1 MSTEIGKVILA
12 EITSELS
19 KSYVDYAMSVIVA
32 RALPDVRDGM
42 KPVHRRILYAMHL
55 MGLHYSTSSTTKS
68 AKVVGEVLGKYHP
81 HGDLAVY
88 DAMVRLAQT
97 FSMRY
102 PLVHGQGN
110 FGSVDGDP
118 PAAMRYCVTGSSLIV
133 TDGGLE
139 RIRDIGRR
147 KNVRILSFNDTEKDA
162 PKWFD
167 SGVHPTIKIETFR
180 GFTLQGSVNHPVL
193 TWGVDEKGKPSLAW
207 KMLGG
212 IKNGE
217 YAVINRSDKLFPS
230 DPSLTNFYPKLKDK
244 RTDEHN
250 LPEKMTPNLA
260 FILGSLVA
268 EGNVSSKQIGF
279 SNNNSEY
286 LNAFKTAFTKVFPDC
301 RLHEYRRRPVGFTK
315 KSYTSLEIHSLQ
327 IIKFL
332 ENIGLVKARAGGKT
346 VPKIMFLSSRE
357 SLSAF
362 LKGYAEGDGSVYLS
376 GAPEVCFISKSK
388 ELLSE
393 LQLILLRFGIESSN
407 RYQPSKDIH
416 KLLFRGRNN
425 LDLFKEKIG
434 FVSERKNKKLEK
446 VSKMNSDDWV
456 MSKTDFIPFISDYIR
471 GSADYTK
478 NIGWLKKHNFDR
490 YPKLKKLWPELKKIL
505 SKKDGSVFEEIIKN
519 GFLFDK
525 IVKVENSTKERVY
538 SIGVNSPDHSFI
550 SNGFISH
557 NTEVKLAKAA
567 DSVLTDIEK
576 ETVDFIDTFDATL
589 KEPVYLPALL
599 PNLLLMGS
607 EGIAVGMATKIP
619 PHNLNE
625 VVDAVIAT
633 IKAGRVIKIQTEEEK
648 EAKTHEDHTD
658 FIIKKINLVASGEE
672 KALTQEEVNPSQIGF
687 ESDTT
692 IDELIKYI
700 PGPDFPTGGAIYDAA
715 SLSEV
720 YSTGRGRIVVRGIA
734 EITEGAKG
742 RPQIVITE
750 LPYQVNKAE
759 LVAKIA
765 ELVRDKKLVGIA
777 DLRDESDKDGMRV
790 VVDLKRD
797 SKPKAVLNNLF
808 KHTRLQ
814 SSFPANF
821 VALVDGT
828 PHTLNLKQI
837 LVEYVKHRQKV
848 VTRRTI
854 FDLTE
859 AKKRAHI
866 LEGLKIALD
875 NLDAVI
881 KTIRES
887 KTQEDAKVNLIS
899 RFKLSDIQA
908 TAILDMQL
916 RRLAALEREKIEKEY
931 AEIKKLIDELTAILK
946 DPGKVLEIITKEL
959 GELREKY
966 GDARRTK
973 IYKHAVG
980 EFSEEDLVAKE
991 ETLITVTKT
1000 GYVKRLSAG
1009 AYRAQRRGGKGVIGM
1024 TTKEEDEIEHLVDAT
1039 THDTI
1044 LFFTNKGRVFGI
1056 KAWEIPES
1064 SRQAKGQALVNLL
1077 NLEQGEEI
1085 RSILPMAKDSEIKNL
1100 IMATKTGLIKKTK
1113 ISEFENLRASGLIAI
1128 KLRNEDQL
1136 VSVHPTTGED
1146 HIILLTKGAK
1156 SIKFPEA
1163 NVRPMGR
1170 ATTGVTGIRLDK
1182 EDELI
1187 GMEVF
1192 PAKETIPA
1200 DKRKKFFRDILTI
1213 AEKGLGKRTPVHLFP
1228 VQKRAGKGV
1237 KAAVVTDKT
1246 GSLKTAIM
1254 VTQNIDQ
1261 VVITSR
1267 MGQVI
1272 KLPLKNIPQLG
1283 RATQGVILMRFADK
1297 ADSVAAAAVLEKG
1310 GVDEEESIE

>member
-1 MSTEIGKVILA
+1 MNTDIGKVIST

-55 MGLHYSTSSTTKS
+55 MGLHYSTSGTTKS

-81 HGDLAVY
+81 HGDTAVY

-102 PLVHGQGN
+102 PLVYGQGN

-118 PAAMRYCVTGSSLIV
+118 AAAMRY
-133 TDGGLE
+133 
-139 RIRDIGRR
+139 
-147 KNVRILSFNDTEKDA
+147 
-162 PKWFD
+162 
-167 SGVHPTIKIETFR
+167 
-180 GFTLQGSVNHPVL
+180 
-193 TWGVDEKGKPSLAW
+193 
-207 KMLGG
+207 
-212 IKNGE
+212 
-217 YAVINRSDKLFPS
+217 
-230 DPSLTNFYPKLKDK
+230 
-244 RTDEHN
+244 
-250 LPEKMTPNLA
+250 
-260 FILGSLVA
+260 
-268 EGNVSSKQIGF
+268 
-279 SNNNSEY
+279 
-286 LNAFKTAFTKVFPDC
+286 
-301 RLHEYRRRPVGFTK
+301 
-315 KSYTSLEIHSLQ
+315 
-327 IIKFL
+327 
-332 ENIGLVKARAGGKT
+332 
-346 VPKIMFLSSRE
+346 
-357 SLSAF
+357 
-362 LKGYAEGDGSVYLS
+362 
-376 GAPEVCFISKSK
+376 
-388 ELLSE
+388 
-393 LQLILLRFGIESSN
+393 
-407 RYQPSKDIH
+407 
-416 KLLFRGRNN
+416 
-425 LDLFKEKIG
+425 
-434 FVSERKNKKLEK
+434 
-446 VSKMNSDDWV
+446 
-456 MSKTDFIPFISDYIR
+456 
-471 GSADYTK
+471 
-478 NIGWLKKHNFDR
+478 
-490 YPKLKKLWPELKKIL
+490 
-505 SKKDGSVFEEIIKN
+505 
-519 GFLFDK
+519 
-525 IVKVENSTKERVY
+525 
-538 SIGVNSPDHSFI
+538 
-550 SNGFISH
+550 
-557 NTEVKLAKAA
+557 TEVKLAKAA
-567 DSVLTDIEK
+567 DAILMDIEK
-576 ETVDFIDTFDATL
+576 DTVDFTDTFDATM

-619 PHNLNE
+619 PHNLSE
-625 VVDAVIAT
+625 VVDAVIAM
-633 IKAGRVIKIQTEEEK
+633 IKVGRVTQVVPEGEETKEK
-648 EAKTHEDHTD
+648 EDHTD
-658 FIIKKINLVASGEE
+658 FIIKKINLVASGVE
-672 KALTQEEVNPSQIGF
+672 KGLTQEEVNPAQISF
-687 ESDTT
+687 ESDAT
-692 IDELIKYI
+692 IEDLIKYV

-715 SLSEV
+715 SLNEV
-720 YSTGRGRIVVRGIA
+720 YSTGRGRILVRGIA

-742 RPQIVITE
+742 KSQIVITE

-765 ELVRDKKLVGIA
+765 ELYRDKKLVGIA

-790 VVDLKRD
+790 VIDLKRD
-797 SKPKAVLNNLF
+797 AKPKAVLNNLF
-808 KHTRLQ
+808 KHTKLQ
-814 SSFPANF
+814 SSFSANF

-837 LVEYVKHRQKV
+837 LVEYVKHRQRV

-916 RRLAALEREKIEKEY
+916 RRLAALERDKIEKEY
-931 AEIKKLIDELTAILK
+931 AEIMKLIDALTAILR
-946 DPGKVLEIITKEL
+946 DPQRVLDIIVSEL
-959 GELREKY
+959 GELKDKY

-1000 GYVKRLSAG
+1000 GYVKRLSAS

-1085 RSILPMAKDSEIKNL
+1085 RSILPLSKDSGVKNL

-1113 ISEFENLRASGLIAI
+1113 ISEFENLRVSGLIAI
-1128 KLRNEDQL
+1128 KLRDDDQL
-1136 VSVHPTTGED
+1136 VSVHPTTGDD
-1146 HIILLTKGAK
+1146 HIILLTKDAK

-1170 ATTGVTGIRLDK
+1170 ATTGVTGIKLEK
-1182 EDELI
+1182 TDELI

-1192 PAKETIPA
+1192 PAKENIPT

-1213 AEKGLGKRTPVHLFP
+1213 ADKGLGKRTPVHFFP

-1246 GSLKTAIM
+1246 GSLKTAVM

-1261 VVITSR
+1261 VVITSK

-1283 RATQGVILMRFADK
+1283 RATQGVILMRFANK
-1297 ADSVAAAAVLEKG
+1297 GDSVAAAAVLEKAGDEG
-1310 GVDEEESIE
+1310 GEETTN

>member
-1 MSTEIGKVILA
+1 LEEIELFEADIASIVFSNMNTDIGKIQLT

-19 KSYVDYAMSVIVA
+19 ASYLDYAMSVIVA
-32 RALPDVRDGM
+32 RALPDVRDGL

-55 MGLHYSTSSTTKS
+55 MGLHYSTSGTTKS

-81 HGDLAVY
+81 HGDMAVY
-88 DAMVRLAQT
+88 DAMVRLAQD

-118 PAAMRYCVTGSSLIV
+118 PAAMRY
-133 TDGGLE
+133 
-139 RIRDIGRR
+139 
-147 KNVRILSFNDTEKDA
+147 
-162 PKWFD
+162 
-167 SGVHPTIKIETFR
+167 
-180 GFTLQGSVNHPVL
+180 
-193 TWGVDEKGKPSLAW
+193 
-207 KMLGG
+207 
-212 IKNGE
+212 
-217 YAVINRSDKLFPS
+217 
-230 DPSLTNFYPKLKDK
+230 
-244 RTDEHN
+244 
-250 LPEKMTPNLA
+250 
-260 FILGSLVA
+260 
-268 EGNVSSKQIGF
+268 
-279 SNNNSEY
+279 
-286 LNAFKTAFTKVFPDC
+286 
-301 RLHEYRRRPVGFTK
+301 
-315 KSYTSLEIHSLQ
+315 
-327 IIKFL
+327 
-332 ENIGLVKARAGGKT
+332 
-346 VPKIMFLSSRE
+346 
-357 SLSAF
+357 
-362 LKGYAEGDGSVYLS
+362 
-376 GAPEVCFISKSK
+376 
-388 ELLSE
+388 
-393 LQLILLRFGIESSN
+393 
-407 RYQPSKDIH
+407 
-416 KLLFRGRNN
+416 
-425 LDLFKEKIG
+425 
-434 FVSERKNKKLEK
+434 
-446 VSKMNSDDWV
+446 
-456 MSKTDFIPFISDYIR
+456 
-471 GSADYTK
+471 
-478 NIGWLKKHNFDR
+478 
-490 YPKLKKLWPELKKIL
+490 
-505 SKKDGSVFEEIIKN
+505 
-519 GFLFDK
+519 
-525 IVKVENSTKERVY
+525 
-538 SIGVNSPDHSFI
+538 
-550 SNGFISH
+550 
-557 NTEVKLAKAA
+557 TEVKLAKPA
-567 DSVLTDIEK
+567 DSILIDIEK
-576 ETVDFIDTFDATL
+576 ETVDFVENFDSTL

-619 PHNLNE
+619 PHNLRE
-625 VVDAVIAT
+625 VVDAVIAI
-633 IKAGRVIKIQTEEEK
+633 IKAGKVV
-648 EAKTHEDHTD
+648 KTTVEGDQKNNREDHTD
-658 FIIKKINLVASGEE
+658 FIIKKINLVAAGAE
-672 KALTQEEVNPSQIGF
+672 KALTQEEVNPNQISF

-692 IDELIKYI
+692 IDELVKFI

-715 SLSEV
+715 SLNEV
-720 YSTGRGRIVVRGIA
+720 YATGRGRILVRGIA
-734 EITEGAKG
+734 EITEGVKG
-742 RPQIVITE
+742 KSQIIITE

-790 VVDLKRD
+790 AVDLKRD
-797 SKPKAVLNNLF
+797 AKPKSVLNNLF
-808 KHTRLQ
+808 KHTKLQ
-814 SSFPANF
+814 SSFSANF

-887 KTQEDAKVNLIS
+887 KTQEDAKTNLIS
-899 RFKLSDIQA
+899 RFKLSEIQA

-931 AEIKKLIDELTAILK
+931 AEVKKIIDELTAILK
-946 DPGKVLEIITKEL
+946 DPGRVLTIIETEL
-959 GELREKY
+959 TELREKY
-966 GDARRTK
+966 GDERRTK

-1024 TTKEEDEIEHLVDAT
+1024 ATKEEDEIEHLVDAT

-1056 KAWEIPES
+1056 NAWEIPES

-1085 RSILPMAKDSEIKNL
+1085 RSILPMSKELGIKHL
-1100 IMATKTGLIKKTK
+1100 IMATKNGFIKKTK
-1113 ISEFENLRASGLIAI
+1113 NSEFENLRASGLIAI
-1128 KLRNEDQL
+1128 KLRGDDQL
-1136 VSVHPTTGED
+1136 VSVHPTTGD
-1146 HIILLTKGAK
+1146 DDIILLTKAAK
-1156 SIKFPEA
+1156 SIRFPEA

-1170 ATTGVTGIRLDK
+1170 ATTGVTGIKFDGN
-1182 EDELI
+1182 DEII

-1192 PAKETIPA
+1192 PAKEKIPA
-1200 DKRKKFFRDILTI
+1200 DKRKKVFRDILTI
-1213 AEKGLGKRTPVHLFP
+1213 ADKGIGKRTPIHLFP
-1228 VQKRAGKGV
+1228 IQKRSGKGV

-1246 GSLKTAIM
+1246 GSLRTAIM
-1254 VTQNIDQ
+1254 VTQSMDQ
-1261 VVITSR
+1261 VVITSK

-1297 ADSVAAAAVLEKG
+1297 GDSVAAAAVLEKG
-1310 GVDEEESIE
+1310 GGEDEDIVE